1 MDFLR
6 MIFSVL
12 GAITF
17 FLLVVLLLMLFMFS
31 LRKNRIPSNTV
42 LEIDFE
48 MGLIESVPGTMIYR
62 LTGGEQLQT
71 RNVVTALDIATKDK
85 RIRGIIAHIAAEPLR
100 YADIQEVRDAV
111 IRFRKSG
118 KPAFVFAE
126 SFGESAGSANS
137 SYYLASAFDSIFMQP
152 SGSLGLTGFL
162 SLSPFFKGTLD
173 KLGVTPQL
181 GARQEY
187 KAAKNQ
193 FTETEYTDAHRQMS
207 QDIVNSVLN
216 RFASDLSSDRKL
228 KEQHLRDLISQGP
241 FIASEAL
248 NNGLVDVLEYR
259 DQVYDRMRKKVGKRT
274 RFLFLSKY
282 LQRFRSRPGRGK
294 AAALIVCDGTIIQGK
309 SSYNPISGESVMGA
323 KTISAAFRAA
333 VRDKSVGV
341 IIFRI
346 NSPGGSH
353 IGSDMIWR
361 ETVLARKA
369 GKPVIV
375 TMGAVA
381 GSGGYFV
388 AMNAEKII
396 ANPSTITGS
405 IGVVSGK
412 FVTEGFYNKLGVTT
426 SHVSTSPNATI
437 WSPTSKF
444 TEEQWEYIE
453 QSLDTVYHDFVSK
466 VASGRKLPLEKV
478 HQIAKGRVYTGDEA
492 LKLGLVDTLGGY
504 YEAVQSAK
512 KLLGIAD
519 RRLLMIKRFPR
530 PPTFFDKLFGRGPDS
545 SENTETGLPEG
556 FSFSSSL
563 LSELQ
568 KTVSIVPDNVDALKM
583 EVPTFY

>member
-1 MDFLR
+1 MDLLR
-6 MIFSVL
+6 LIFSIV
-12 GAITF
+12 GAITC
-17 FLLVVLLLMLFMFS
+17 FLFVVLLFLLFMGS
-31 LRKNRIPSNTV
+31 LNRPRIHSNTV

-48 MGLIESVPGTMIYR
+48 KGLIESVPDAFVYR
-62 LTGGEQLQT
+62 LSGGEQLQI
-71 RNVVTALDIATKDK
+71 RNVVTALDIASKDK
-85 RIRGIIAHIAAEPLR
+85 RIRGIIAHIAAGPFR
-100 YADIQEVRDAV
+100 YADVQEIRDAL

-126 SFGESAGSANS
+126 SFGEAGSGNS
-137 SYYLASAFDSIFMQP
+137 DYYLASAFDSIFMQP

-181 GARQEY
+181 GAREEY
-187 KAAKNQ
+187 KAARNQ

-216 RFASDLSSDRKL
+216 RFASDLSSDRKQ
-228 KEQHLRDLISQGP
+228 KEQHLRNLISQGP
-241 FIASEAL
+241 FSASEAL
-248 NNGLVDVLEYR
+248 NNGLIDALEYR
-259 DQVYDRMRKKVGKRT
+259 DQVYDHMRQKIGKRT
-274 RFLFLSKY
+274 RFLYLTKY
-282 LQRFRSRPGRGK
+282 LQRIRFRPARGK
-294 AAALIVCDGTIIQGK
+294 AAALIHGDGAITQGK
-309 SSYNPISGESVMGA
+309 SSYNPLSGEMVMGA
-323 KTISAAFRAA
+323 KTIRAAFGAA
-333 VRDKSVGV
+333 IKDKSVGV

-361 ETVLARKA
+361 ETVRAQKA

-412 FVTEGFYNKLGVTT
+412 FVTEGLYNKLGVTT

-444 TEEQWEYIE
+444 TEEQWKYIE

-466 VASGRKLPLEKV
+466 VASGRNLPLEKV
-478 HQIAKGRVYTGDEA
+478 QQIAKGRIYTGDEA
-492 LKLGLVDTLGGY
+492 LKLGLVDTLGGF

-512 KLLGIAD
+512 KILGIPD
-519 RRLLMIKRFPR
+519 NRLVMIKRFPR
-530 PPTFFDKLFGRGPDS
+530 RPSLFERLFGKGPDS
-545 SENTETGLPEG
+545 SEDTQIAFPEE
-556 FSFSSSL
+556 FSLSGSL
-563 LSELQ
+563 LSNLQ
-568 KTVSIVPDNVDALKM
+568 KAAGMVPGEIGVLRM
-583 EVPTFY
+583 EVPIVY